1 MERKVLTMKADLHIH
16 TNFSYDGLPSPK
28 EVVEAALLKKIDCIA
43 ICDHG
48 EIKGAI
54 EAVNFAKGKP
64 ILVIPGIE
72 VKSREGDILGL
83 NLKEK
88 IPDHFSAKETIEK
101 IIKLGGLP
109 VIAHPFDFFLYFKR
123 IENFVS
129 FFQERGV
136 AIEVLNA
143 SLFFNFSNFEAQEFA
158 KKYNLPFTA
167 GSDSHSTEFIGKAYL
182 EIPGENLEIEEILNQ
197 IKKKNTT
204 VSFEKI
210 SHWEIF
216 GDHLKRNIAKLRIR
230 NFTK

>member
-1 MERKVLTMKADLHIH
+1 MKADLHIH
-16 TNFSYDGLPSPK
+16 TNFSYDGLPSPE
-28 EVVEAALLKKIDCIA
+28 EVVNSAISKKINCIA
-43 ICDHG
+43 ITDHG

-54 EAVNFAKGKP
+54 EAVNFAKGKK

-72 VKSREGDILGL
+72 IRSQEGDILAL
-83 NLKEK
+83 NIREK
-88 IPDHFSAKETIEK
+88 IQDNLSAKETIEK
-101 IIKLGGLP
+101 IIELGGLP
-109 VIAHPFDFFLYFKR
+109 VIAHPFDFFLYFKK
-123 IENFVS
+123 IENYIS

-143 SLFFNFSNFEAQEFA
+143 SLFFNFCNLEAQDFA

-167 GSDSHSTEFIGKAYL
+167 GSDSHSAEFIGKAYL

-197 IKKKNTT
+197 IKKKNTK

-216 GDHLKRNIAKLRIR
+216 GDHLKRNIAKLRMR
-230 NFTK
+230 NLIK